1 MLKINNISKSYLQ
14 RGIVL
19 DNLNLEI
26 EESCSLAI
34 TGPSGSGKTTLLNII
49 GMLTK
54 PDKGEVFFNGEDISK
69 LDADQAAFYRN
80 RKIGFI
86 FQDHLLLPH
95 LTIFENITLPLL
107 ANKESKKDSA
117 EASKYA
123 ISLMEKTGILEL
135 KNKFPGQVSGGE
147 AQRATLVRA
156 LINKPDLLLADE
168 PTGSLDSDNAELM
181 ANILVDLNKE
191 LGTTLIVVTHSK
203 NLASKMQKIMTIEKG
218 VLKVSD

>member
-123 ISLMEKTGILEL
+123 ISLMEKTGIIAL

-191 LGTTLIVVTHSK
+191 LGTTLIVVTHSES
-203 NLASKMQKIMTIEKG
+203 LASKMQKIMTIEKG